1 MRLILLSV
9 IFLLTINVK
18 GQDFANRTYNWGSV
32 DSFYISDED
41 KKLDAI
47 ILKDNRIREYFKDEN
62 GLLKFNTLVHKVIFV
77 NQRKHKR
84 IT

>member
-41 KKLDAI
+41 KNWTPL
-47 ILKDNRIREYFKDEN
+47 F
-62 GLLKFNTLVHKVIFV
+62 
-77 NQRKHKR
+77 
-84 IT
+84 